1 MLSFRSLLI
10 GLAGLSLIS
19 CSSITQGTSQDIFIS
34 TSPGGA
40 SCTLEREGVEIAKI
54 ANTPGSVNVDK
65 TKHDI
70 EIICSKDGY
79 ESATYLNESG
89 WESASGGAGIALDV
103 FLTLGVSSAIDSAT
117 GADNKYEESVYI
129 TLAPKLVDDSDPT
142 AADDYG
148 SASGPQVSTVDASR
162 LDGSAVNSPTTDGI
176 WILEIGE
183 VTAMDDRDRV
193 RISVENGRFSAP
205 YETNGWRG
213 QIQGEMNEFGT
224 LTATGSAS
232 KMAWGSNNLTMKFTS
247 TYSSGGYQEEVLA
260 RGRVNATFK
269 VSLKRD
275 MSEVTRATN

>member
-1 MLSFRSLLI
+1 MLSFRPLLI
-10 GLAGLSLIS
+10 GLAGLGFIS

-40 SCTLEREGVEIAKI
+40 SCSLEREGVEIAKV
-54 ANTPGSVNVDK
+54 ANTPGTVNVDK

-70 EIICSKDGY
+70 TIICNKDGY
-79 ESATYLNESG
+79 EAARYLNESG

-103 FLTLGVSSAIDSAT
+103 FLTLGVSSAVDSAT

-129 TLAPKLVDDSDPT
+129 TLAPKLVDDSDST
-142 AADDYG
+142 ASDNYRSVSGSQVSAAD
-148 SASGPQVSTVDASR
+148 TSR
-162 LDGSAVNSPTTDGI
+162 FEARAVTPTTDGI

-193 RISVENGRFSAP
+193 RVSVENGRFSAP

-275 MSEVTRATN
+275 MAEVTRATD